1 MGLHDGK
8 TQHITYRENKKIGS
22 LRSDH
27 EEVDSQIFVYGHYI
41 GKNYGHITRMII
53 KCPDTDVAIIVC
65 YQAYNALNM
74 FSEIWLETG
83 TSSNSKVR

>member
-27 EEVDSQIFVYGHYI
+27 EEADSQIFVYGHYI
-41 GKNYGHITRMII
+41 GKNYSHITRMII